1 MKNAALVLAEGN
13 YSAKTGV
20 QQNDE
25 IGELAGAIDM
35 LSERLLDARRESD
48 RLDQMRRDFVAN
60 ISHELKT
67 PVTVIRG
74 SLEALCDE
82 VVTEPSQV
90 KSYLAQMLG
99 ESLHLQRLI
108 NDLLDLGKVQNP
120 DFRMEMQEIDLRD
133 VLCDAVRSASQLAR
147 EKNVTIRQSCDGPA
161 PRLIGDYGRLRQMFL
176 IILDNA
182 VKFSPAGEEVTV
194 TLEGNAVTV
203 RDRGS
208 GIAEEDL
215 PHIFDRF
222 YKTRSEENKSGSG
235 LGLAIARQIADRHHI
250 GLSAE
255 SRPHEGAAF
264 RFAF

>member
-1 MKNAALVLAEGN
+1 
-13 YSAKTGV
+13 
-20 QQNDE
+20 
-25 IGELAGAIDM
+25 
-35 LSERLLDARRESD
+35 
-48 RLDQMRRDFVAN
+48 
-60 ISHELKT
+60 
-67 PVTVIRG
+67 
-74 SLEALCDE
+74 
-82 VVTEPSQV
+82 
-90 KSYLAQMLG
+90 
-99 ESLHLQRLI
+99 
-108 NDLLDLGKVQNP
+108 
-120 DFRMEMQEIDLRD
+120 MEMQEIDLRD